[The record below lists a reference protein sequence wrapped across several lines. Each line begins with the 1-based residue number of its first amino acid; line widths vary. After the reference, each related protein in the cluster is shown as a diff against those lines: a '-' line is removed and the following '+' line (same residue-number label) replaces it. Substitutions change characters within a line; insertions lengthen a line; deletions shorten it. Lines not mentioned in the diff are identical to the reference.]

1 MEDDTMRPDRGR
13 WEQLTTALCWLQS
26 EVPAVATAAL
36 AMGAGDGAETLD
48 APSRHRIP
56 VVFVH
61 GLFGHATNFH
71 VLRRHLAARG
81 IGRFASYSYLPRL
94 DFARLAPRLAEHVE
108 DICEATGAPA
118 VDVVGHSLGGLI
130 ARYLVL
136 TRPAVRIRRL
146 VTMGS
151 PHFGGERPLR
161 ELGIFGRLDPLVP
174 PPTDRHACRTLVVP
188 DCGHLGL
195 LRHPRVLRVVARYL
209 ARPERRGLEGVA
221 RAA

>member
-1 MEDDTMRPDRGR
+1 MEDDMLRPARGR
-13 WEQLTTALCWLQS
+13 WEQLTTALSWLQS

-36 AMGAGDGAETLD
+36 AMGAGEGAETLD
-48 APSRHRIP
+48 ARSRHRVP

-71 VLRRHLAARG
+71 ALRRHLAARG
-81 IGRFASYSYLPRL
+81 IGRFASYSYVLRL
-94 DFARLAPRLAEHVE
+94 DVARLAPRLAEYIEETCAVAE
-108 DICEATGAPA
+108 APA

-136 TRPAVRIRRL
+136 TSPGVRIRRL
-146 VTMGS
+146 VTLGS
-151 PHFGGERPLR
+151 PHFGGDRPPR
-161 ELGIFGRLDPLVP
+161 ELAIFGRLDPLVP
-174 PPTDRHACRTLVVP
+174 PPTDRHASRPRVVA

-195 LRHPRVLRVVARYL
+195 LCHPRVLRVVARYL
-209 ARPERRGLEGVA
+209 AYPEQRGLEGVA